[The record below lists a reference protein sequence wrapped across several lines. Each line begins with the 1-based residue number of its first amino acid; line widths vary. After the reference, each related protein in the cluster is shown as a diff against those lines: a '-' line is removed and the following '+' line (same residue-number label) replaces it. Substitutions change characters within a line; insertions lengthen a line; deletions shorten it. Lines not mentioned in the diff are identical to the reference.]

1 MRSVFVI
8 LFSLFM
14 VAVASAAPMAPQ
26 PELEIEGLIAVIEWV
41 PETTEKGVWG
51 MSGSLG
57 GDRTF
62 PAHYNV
68 ELVDCNVA
76 VAEGELVPEEGS
88 MPWLKLGKQ
97 EKYSVTL
104 NHPAD
109 DGFLKRGM
117 RIKVLGYNQSG
128 DEGGVWTTFRS
139 IERQEAAKC
148 PCQEHVAPDSTP
160 VDDALAVPDVPGPQP
175 REDGSSADLQP

>member
-1 MRSVFVI
+1 MKRFLLLIFMLSLAI
-8 LFSLFM
+8 LLK
-14 VAVASAAPMAPQ
+14 ASPMAPQ
-26 PELEIEGLIAVIEWV
+26 PELDVEGLIAVIEWV
-41 PETTEKGVWG
+41 PERTEKGVWG

-62 PAHYNV
+62 PAHYFV

-76 VAEGELVPEEGS
+76 VADGEIEPADGS

-97 EKYSVTL
+97 EKYSVSL

-117 RIKVLGYNQSG
+117 RIKISGYHTSG
-128 DEGGVWTTFRS
+128 DEGGIWTTFRA
-139 IERQEAAKC
+139 ITREDAPTC
-148 PCQEHVAPDSTP
+148 PCENTEEPNSAL
-160 VDDALAVPDVPGPQP
+160 DDDVLAVPDTPGPEP
-175 REDGSSADLQP
+175 LEGSSSLDLQP